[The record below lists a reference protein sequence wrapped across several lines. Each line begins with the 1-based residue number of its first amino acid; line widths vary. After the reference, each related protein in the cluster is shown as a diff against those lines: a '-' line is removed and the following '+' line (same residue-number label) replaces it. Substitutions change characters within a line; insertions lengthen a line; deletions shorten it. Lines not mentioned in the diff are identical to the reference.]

1 MEICCGANTTYLC
14 REWQMKM
21 PQLYIMNK
29 DGQIL
34 WQEWKNKSEDLK
46 SLIGGY
52 AILEIEKLHGLITNS
67 NQLTENNEND

>member
-1 MEICCGANTTYLC
+1 
-14 REWQMKM
+14 
-21 PQLYIMNK
+21 MNK

-46 SLIGGY
+46 SLIGGF
-52 AILEIEKLHGLITNS
+52 AILEIEKLHGLINNS

>member
-1 MEICCGANTTYLC
+1 
-14 REWQMKM
+14 MKM